1 MSALSK
7 ETTIICEYE
16 SRTIGCPDDQVL
28 EIVNCN
34 YGRTSLR
41 PCAWGNHHV
50 TNCTLPSAVDAARA
64 HCNGRNTCELTAK
77 SGVWKANPCVGVIK
91 YVEVKYICNEVGPSG
106 KNCTIFFLTPFLFC
120 INCFTAVNTPLIDQ
134 FNKLLHFQKILCT
147 FYYWLY
153 LWKIIFTNIM
163 DSFFI
168 WSIQSLKN
176 DKKFAQL
183 MFSKIQQFPLLLSSL
198 FLQPRKAQFILVT
211 RILIH
216 WWFLEQ
222 LHITYIIIRL
232 PTEAGKIEVLLILTI
247 PWAVL
252 YCIVQIVLWFSQII
266 NAKGWFSRYF
276 WQ

>member
-183 MFSKIQQFPLLLSSL
+183 MFSKIQQFPLLLSFSAASKSTVYIGDEDPNSL
-198 FLQPRKAQFILVT
+198 V
-211 RILIH
+211 
-216 WWFLEQ
+216 
-222 LHITYIIIRL
+222 
-232 PTEAGKIEVLLILTI
+232 I
-247 PWAVL
+247 PWTIAHYLHHNTVTYGGWKNRSFADTDNSLSRSVL
-252 YCIVQIVLWFSQII
+252 HCPNCVMV
-266 NAKGWFSRYF
+266 
-276 WQ
+276 